1 MEKIQEYLLNK
12 IFTVPYIDKM
22 IYEDIVPDS
31 FLKCVH
37 CYERYDMR
45 TIGNAISEIY
55 RYMDRQY
62 RNEYFYKN
70 TIFNQLLL
78 ERHNI
83 YNTAALSE
91 LPIAESKAD
100 FVMIN
105 GRGVVYE
112 IKTDLD
118 NLSRLENQ
126 INDYYQVFS
135 YVYIVASNKHLEKIK
150 EIFKNTK
157 VGIYELTDAG
167 KIIRRKVALC
177 NRDKLLHEVMFRL
190 LRKHEFEEILSKHYK
205 MLPDV
210 NNFLY
215 YRQCLDWA
223 KKINIL
229 TFQKDVMH
237 CLKRRTLVA
246 VNDMLSDS
254 IPYELKF
261 YSYFSKKYRFNSDV
275 IDGFLSK
282 EMEV

>member
-1 MEKIQEYLLNK
+1 
-12 IFTVPYIDKM
+12 M
-22 IYEDIVPDS
+22 IYEDTVPNS

-37 CYERYDMR
+37 RYVRYDSQ

-55 RYMDRQY
+55 HYMDRKY

-70 TIFNQLLL
+70 TIFNQLLI

-126 INDYYQVFS
+126 IKDYYQVFS
-135 YVYIVASNKHLEKIK
+135 YVYIVASNKHLGKIK
-150 EIFKNTK
+150 EMFQNTK
-157 VGIYELTDAG
+157 VGIYELTNAG
-167 KIIRRKVALC
+167 KIIQRKSALC
-177 NRDKLLHEVMFRL
+177 NRDKLSHEVMFRL
-190 LRKHEFEEILSKHYK
+190 LRKHEFEDILLKHYK
-205 MLPDV
+205 MLPTV

-215 YRQCLDWA
+215 YRQCLEWA

-229 TFQKDVMH
+229 TFQKDVMN
-237 CLKRRTLVA
+237 CLKNRTLV
-246 VNDMLSDS
+246 VVTDLLSDN

-261 YSYFSKKYRFNSDV
+261 YAYFSKKYRFNSDV
-275 IDGFLSK
+275 IDIFLSK
-282 EMEV
+282 ELEV